1 MEHSVREELG
11 GVVVSFTGEIDL
23 EHSPTAR
30 KALLDSI
37 GRIRRGSIVVDL
49 EAVSYIDSSGIAS
62 LVEAFQ
68 KARQQGT
75 PFGLAVVSPAV
86 RRVLELSRLDKVFA
100 IHESIEEGLD
110 G

>member
-11 GVVVSFTGEIDL
+11 GIVVSFAGEIDL

-37 GRIRRGSIVVDL
+37 ERIRRGRIVVDL

-100 IHESIEEGLD
+100 IHESIEEGLA

>member
-1 MEHSVREELG
+1 MEHSFREEPG
-11 GVVVSFTGEIDL
+11 GVVVSFAGEIDL

-75 PFGLAVVSPAV
+75 PFGLAMVSPAV
-86 RRVLELSRLDKVFA
+86 RRVLELSRLDKVFE
-100 IHESIEEGLD
+100 IHESIEEGLE